1 MLTFCLGKAAQAT
14 AFQPPRLLG
23 FRKSVN
29 DSNAL
34 SEKYMLKS
42 PCTYSPYLARNLISE
57 SLERRSPDDQLAP
70 KGLALCYQQKSCGKA
85 LQATRP
91 ECLCWYDP
99 ARNING
105 SI

>member
-42 PCTYSPYLARNLISE
+42 LCAYSPYLARKLISE
-57 SLERRSPDDQLAP
+57 IPA
-70 KGLALCYQQKSCGKA
+70 KA
-85 LQATRP
+85 FP
-91 ECLCWYDP
+91 E
-99 ARNING
+99 
-105 SI
+105 